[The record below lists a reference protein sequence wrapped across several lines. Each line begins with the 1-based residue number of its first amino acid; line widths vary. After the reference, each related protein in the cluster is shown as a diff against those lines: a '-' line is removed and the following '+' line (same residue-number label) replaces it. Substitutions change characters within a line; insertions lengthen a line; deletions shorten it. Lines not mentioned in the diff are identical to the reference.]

1 MGPSEK
7 DGYKILLNSEYSMED
22 AKIFFQ
28 IYSRK
33 YVEYFMSA
41 QAVAYLIGKCDLVKG
56 LYWSESDD
64 PQFLTSTWSRNNSSE
79 TGEANEQQISVS

>member
-56 LYWSESDD
+56 LY
-64 PQFLTSTWSRNNSSE
+64 
-79 TGEANEQQISVS
+79 